1 MEIETL
7 NHARNGTCETFVGE
21 TKKKKKK
28 KKKNKEKRGI
38 EKRKKKEERER
49 FQRKRRVRRDGCKTY
64 IAEAR
69 KLHGSARD

>member
-28 KKKNKEKRGI
+28 KKKKKEKRGR
-38 EKRKKKEERER
+38 EKRKKKKRER
-49 FQRKRRVRRDGCKTY
+49 DFSGNVELDVTDVKR
-64 IAEAR
+64 I
-69 KLHGSARD
+69 